1 MANHVSNNIRV
12 VGNEKVQERMNEYIQ
27 ALEELEYSNTGGF
40 AKIFYKNPEI
50 GEGGGTMNSWAGEN
64 IGAKWAYFE
73 HTIDDNEIKVTSAW
87 YPVKEFTMHLYN
99 LLVELDPDVAVENR
113 YEDET
118 FEPVGGILVYKNHIF
133 MDEDNDFEFPDEDDM
148 ENEEEYEDAMM
159 ELYESVGETQDAFI
173 DAGYTYINNGDGD
186 PFVFTET
193 EANTET
199 EETV

>member
-12 VGNEKVQERMNEYIQ
+12 VGNEKVTERMNEYIE
-27 ALEELEYSNTGGF
+27 ALEKLEYSDTGGF
-40 AKIFYKNPEI
+40 AKIFYKNPEV

-64 IGAKWAYFE
+64 IGAKWSYFE

-99 LLVELDPDVAVENR
+99 LLVELDPEVAVENR

-118 FEPVGGILVYKNHIF
+118 YEPVGGILVYKNQIF

-148 ENEEEYEDAMM
+148 ESEEVYEDAMM
-159 ELYESVGETQDAFI
+159 NFYDSVGETQNAFI
-173 DAGYTYINNGDGD
+173 DAGYSYINNGDGD

-193 EANTET
+193 EASTET
-199 EETV
+199 EETA